1 MTLNP
6 VPEQISTERLLLRP
20 FVMADFEEYAGLLGD
35 PEVMRFIGDGRTLS
49 RDQAWLNL
57 AQLLGHW
64 GLTGFGLY
72 AVALKATGEFVGRV
86 GLYAPQGWPGLE
98 LGWCIR
104 RQFWGRGIAM
114 EAAQHVKA
122 VAYRCF
128 PEDSLLSLIHADNC
142 RSRRLAEWLGGTQSS
157 TLCMAN
163 QQVLVYRYH
172 TG

>member
-1 MTLNP
+1 MG
-6 VPEQISTERLLLRP
+6 
-20 FVMADFEEYAGLLGD
+20 DFEEYAALLGD
-35 PEVMRFIGDGRTLS
+35 PEVMRFIGDGHTLS

-104 RQFWGRGIAM
+104 RQFWSQGIAM
-114 EAAQHVKA
+114 EAAKHVKA
-122 VAYRCF
+122 VAHRCF
-128 PEDSLLSLIHADNC
+128 PQASLLSLIHAENR
-142 RSRRLAEWLGGTQSS
+142 RSRLLAERLGGIQSG
-157 TLCMAN
+157 TLCIAN
-163 QQVLVYRYH
+163 QQVLVYDYDR
-172 TG
+172 GAVAEPPA